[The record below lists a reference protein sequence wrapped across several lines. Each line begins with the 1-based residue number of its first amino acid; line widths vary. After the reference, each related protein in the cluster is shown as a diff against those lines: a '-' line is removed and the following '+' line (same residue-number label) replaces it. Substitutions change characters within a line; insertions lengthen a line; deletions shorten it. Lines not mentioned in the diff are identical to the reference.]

1 MTQKR
6 FCCTICNDWCLK
18 PYNGLC
24 KKCDEKQ
31 ITGHLNKNNNISTSY
46 NLNYSYI
53 YKDEK

>member
-6 FCCTICNDWCLK
+6 FCCTICNNWCLK

-24 KKCDEKQ
+24 KKCDEEQ